1 MKTMK
6 AINFENFRKTLS
18 ERNDLNKQE
27 KLQLYKQ
34 KKEQHKQ
41 EIYKE
46 IENYYFFER
55 EDNGVF
61 IITGEDE
68 ITCPCPTTI
77 EINNAQFYLYDDFV
91 FKAGNLHLSI
101 FFKGELL
108 FQIYIDDVTQFNVY
122 N

>member
-1 MKTMK
+1 MK
-6 AINFENFRKTLS
+6 ATNFENFRKTLS
-18 ERNDLNKQE
+18 ERTDLTKKEKQR
-27 KLQLYKQ
+27 LYKQ

-46 IENYYFFER
+46 IEDYFFFER
-55 EDNGVF
+55 NEDGVF

-68 ITCPCPTTI
+68 ITCNCPKTI
-77 EINNAQFYLYDDFV
+77 EINNAQFFLYKDFT
-91 FKAGNLHLSI
+91 FRAGNLYLSI

-108 FQIYIDDVTQFNVY
+108 FEIDICDVTQFSIY

>member
-1 MKTMK
+1 MKTT
-6 AINFENFRKTLS
+6 NFENFRNQLANRT
-18 ERNDLNKQE
+18 DLTKKE

-41 EIYKE
+41 AIYNE
-46 IENYYFFER
+46 IEKYYFFER
-55 EDNGVF
+55 DDNGVF

-68 ITCPCPTTI
+68 ITCPCPKTI

-108 FQIYIDDVTQFNVY
+108 FQIDIDDVTQFNVY